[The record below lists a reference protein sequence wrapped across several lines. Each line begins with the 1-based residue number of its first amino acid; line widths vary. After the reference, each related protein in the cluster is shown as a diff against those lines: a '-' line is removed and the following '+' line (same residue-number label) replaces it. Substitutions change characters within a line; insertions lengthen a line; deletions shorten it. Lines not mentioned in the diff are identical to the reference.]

1 MSSIRGS
8 SGVHGSM
15 REIVG
20 LTGNNNNGTIS
31 NNFGNVNN
39 NYNNGKKVHGINIS
53 GNIKNVLFVQ
63 NLESDS

>member
-1 MSSIRGS
+1 M
-8 SGVHGSM
+8 HGSM

-20 LTGNNNNGTIS
+20 LTGNNNNGNNS

-39 NYNNGKKVHGINIS
+39 NYNNGKKVRVINIS
-53 GNIKNVLFVQ
+53 GNIKKNMLLFQ